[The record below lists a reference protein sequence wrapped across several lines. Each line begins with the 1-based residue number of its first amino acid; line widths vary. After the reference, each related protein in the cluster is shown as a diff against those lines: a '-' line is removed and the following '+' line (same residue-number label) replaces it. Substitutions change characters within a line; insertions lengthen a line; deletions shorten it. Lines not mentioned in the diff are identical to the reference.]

1 MSKVKKDKRMSKV
14 VSKKSRKSKGKEVA
28 FKCECC
34 DEPVTVDEL
43 YTGHVTQ
50 VIDRFLKTQSK
61 IKVKEWNPECLQI
74 EFFGKR
80 FDVMVFDLEE
90 EARNEVSESR
100 RS

>member
-1 MSKVKKDKRMSKV
+1 MKRVDFKKVSIV
-14 VSKKSRKSKGKEVA
+14 NFLSIG
-28 FKCECC
+28 

-90 EARNEVSESR
+90 EARNEVAESR